1 MYANSIHQIIPP
13 PPPPPTH
20 THTHTHPPPP
30 PPTPTPTHQKVIMLI
45 AGIISLSLL
54 MFLFMFAWLCLRHVF
69 ENFISTHRHKMTPVF
84 KYLCS
89 TRDGQ
94 WVNAEP
100 NTVQPAGQSSQ
111 CYANLTVHLAI
122 SLRLSGWVLW
132 PNMYIGMEYNKRWGR
147 QSFVLGLWT
156 AWWSWALVCWW
167 HKQGSFYACTQP
179 MRDDVTL

>member
-1 MYANSIHQIIPP
+1 MYIDGLQNVCKFIKSSRH
-13 PPPPPTH
+13 
-20 THTHTHPPPP
+20 
-30 PPTPTPTHQKVIMLI
+30 PPTPTPPPHTPKSNHVN
-45 AGIISLSLL
+45 SWNH
-54 MFLFMFAWLCLRHVF
+54 FTFFAHVFIHVCHVF

-89 TRDGQ
+89 TIDGQ

-132 PNMYIGMEYNKRWGR
+132 PNMYIGMEYNKRWSR

-167 HKQGSFYACTQP
+167 HKQGSFCACTQP